1 MNKFILPIIVLFI
14 GNAVAVL
21 LMFSGPD
28 AKKQAQ
34 KRHLPLVETQL
45 LKAQSYTVKVSS
57 SGKVK
62 ASTQTKLVAEVSGRV
77 IKLADNFQDGAFFTK
92 GDILL
97 QIDDADFLNAVT
109 VAKSEVEQQ
118 QLQLQEE
125 KARAKVAK
133 KDWRLLDSKTAPD
146 ALVTRRPH
154 IQNAESA
161 LAAAQARLKQAQRNL
176 ERTYIRAPY
185 QGRVLSRS
193 VDIGQYV
200 AASTV
205 LGEIYAKENLEVN
218 LPVSLRQYKQLALQE
233 SPTIKQGE
241 KVEFYMVQGK
251 HKNTWKGSVLRS
263 SAALDANTNQ
273 LNITA
278 RIKPNENSPI
288 KIGQFVR
295 ASIYGQVY
303 QNIYIVPRVAVRQNK
318 EIFLAQNSNNTSDN
332 KDEKTQENVAEL
344 LAQDV
349 EVLHNEGNKS
359 IIKAKIPD
367 NAQLVI
373 TPMPLAGTG
382 LTVRTQLNPLDTIQ
396 PSH

>member
-1 MNKFILPIIVLFI
+1 MNKFILPIMVLFI

-21 LMFSGPD
+21 LMFSGPEV
-28 AKKQAQ
+28 KKQAK

-45 LKAQSYTVKVSS
+45 LTPESYTIKVSS

-62 ASTQTKLVAEVSGRV
+62 ASTQTKLVAEVAGRIV
-77 IKLADNFQDGAFFTK
+77 KLADNFQDGAFFTK

-109 VAKSEVEQQ
+109 VAKSEVEQKR
-118 QLQLQEE
+118 LQLQEE

-133 KDWRLLDSKTAPD
+133 QDWRLLDSKTVPD
-146 ALVTRRPH
+146 ELASRRPH

-161 LAAAQARLKQAQRNL
+161 LAAAKARLKQAQRNL
-176 ERTYIRAPY
+176 ERTYIRVPY
-185 QGRVLSRS
+185 KGRVLTRN

-200 AASTV
+200 SAGTV
-205 LGEIYAKENLEVN
+205 LGEIYAKENLEVR

-233 SPTIKQGE
+233 SPTIEQGE

-251 HKNTWKGSVLRS
+251 HKNTWTGHVLRS

-278 RIKPNENSPI
+278 RINPNKNSPI

-295 ASIYGQVY
+295 AYIYGRVY
-303 QNIYIVPRVAVRQNK
+303 QNIYIVPRSAVRQNK
-318 EIFLAQNSNNTSDN
+318 EIFLAKKIEHKGDNSD
-332 KDEKTQENVAEL
+332 KKEQESVAEL
-344 LAQDV
+344 LVQQI
-349 EVLHNEGNKS
+349 EVLHSEGNKS
-359 IIKAKIPD
+359 IIKAKIAD

-373 TPMPLAGTG
+373 TPMPLASTG
-382 LTVRTQLNPLDTIQ
+382 LKVRTKPVNSL
-396 PSH
+396 PSSH

>member
-14 GNAVAVL
+14 GNAIAVL
-21 LMFSGPD
+21 LIFSGPD
-28 AKKQAQ
+28 AKKHTK
-34 KRHLPLVETQL
+34 KRHLPLVETQVL
-45 LKAQSYTVKVSS
+45 TPQSYTIKVSS
-57 SGKVK
+57 SGKVQ

-77 IKLADNFQDGAFFTK
+77 VKLADNFQDGAFFTK

-109 VAKSEVEQQ
+109 VAKSEVEQK

-133 KDWRLLDSKTAPD
+133 QDWRLLDSKTVPD
-146 ALVTRRPH
+146 ELASRRPH
-154 IQNAESA
+154 IQTAESA

-176 ERTYIRAPY
+176 ERTYIRVPY
-185 QGRVLSRS
+185 NGQVLNRS

-200 AASTV
+200 SAGTT
-205 LGEIYAKENLEVN
+205 LGEIYAKESLEVR

-233 SPTIKQGE
+233 NPTIKQGE

-251 HKNTWKGSVLRS
+251 YKNAWTGHVLRS

-278 RIKPNENSPI
+278 RINPNKKSPI

-295 ASIYGQVY
+295 AYIYGRVY

-318 EIFLAQNSNNTSDN
+318 EIFLAKMLKNDGKDSD
-332 KDEKTQENVAEL
+332 KEEPEMQAEL
-344 LAQDV
+344 LVQKI
-349 EVLHNEGNKS
+349 EVLHTEGNKS
-359 IIKAKIPD
+359 IIKANIAKD
-367 NAQLVI
+367 AQLVI
-373 TPMPLAGTG
+373 TPMPLASTG
-382 LTVRTQLNPLDTIQ
+382 LKVRAKPVESIQ
-396 PSH
+396 TSR

>member
-14 GNAVAVL
+14 GNAIAVL

-28 AKKQAQ
+28 AKKHAK

-45 LKAQSYTVKVSS
+45 LTPQSYTVKVSS
-57 SGKVK
+57 SGKIK

-77 IKLADNFQDGAFFTK
+77 VKLADNFQDGAFFIK
-92 GDILL
+92 DDILL

-109 VAKSEVEQQ
+109 VAKSEVEQKR
-118 QLQLQEE
+118 LQLQEE

-133 KDWRLLDSKTAPD
+133 QDWRLLDSKTAPD
-146 ALVTRRPH
+146 ELASRRPY
-154 IQNAESA
+154 IQSAESA

-176 ERTYIRAPY
+176 ERTYIRVPY
-185 QGRVLSRS
+185 KGQVLSRS

-200 AASTV
+200 SAGTV
-205 LGEIYAKENLEVN
+205 LGEIYAKESLEVR

-233 SPTIKQGE
+233 SPSIKKGE

-251 HKNTWKGSVLRS
+251 HKNAWTGHVLRS
-263 SAALDANTNQ
+263 SAALDTNTNQ

-278 RIKPNENSPI
+278 RINPNKKSPI

-295 ASIYGQVY
+295 AYIYGRVY

-318 EIFLAQNSNNTSDN
+318 EIFLA
-332 KDEKTQENVAEL
+332 KVIENDREDADKKVLETVAEL
-344 LAQDV
+344 LV
-349 EVLHNEGNKS
+349 YKIEVLHTEGNKS
-359 IIKAKIPD
+359 IIRAKIPD
-367 NAQLVI
+367 DAQLVI
-373 TPMPLAGTG
+373 TPMPLASTG
-382 LTVRTQLNPLDTIQ
+382 LKVRTKPVKSIQ
-396 PSH
+396 SNQ